1 MPLSFKDQNTCK
13 LMSLQG
19 GGEGGGGVLP
29 GILVGGVLPGSPNPD
44 PVSDQKM
51 TFSTPVFRCSI

>member
-13 LMSLQG
+13 LMSLP
-19 GGEGGGGVLP
+19 GGGVLL
-29 GILVGGVLPGSPNPD
+29 GILGGGVLPGSPNPD
-44 PVSDQKM
+44 PVSDKKM